1 MFQAEQIESKLDKIE
16 VTIFKICQRIM
27 HAGHEAQ
34 VLPHL
39 HEILVLCSSLFEK
52 VNTEAAR
59 IGLIKRKL
67 NLPEAVQFATG
78 QEMANLVSLQF

>member
-1 MFQAEQIESKLDKIE
+1 MRAKQHTMEQDFMHQTEQVEFKLDAIE
-16 VTIFKICQRIM
+16 VVISKICQRVAHI
-27 HAGHEAQ
+27 GKEAV

-39 HEILVLCSSLFEK
+39 HEILVLCRSVFEK

-67 NLPEAVQFATG
+67 
-78 QEMANLVSLQF
+78 